1 MCFLFSLTLEKKTR
15 SKTQV
20 SSCVVEGLRTFFV
33 EPADGKFAN
42 GGVYGD
48 SRADAAQFGWFC
60 GAALEFLLQSGRQPD
75 IVSFFGV

>member
-1 MCFLFSLTLEKKTR
+1 MLR
-15 SKTQV
+15 G
-20 SSCVVEGLRTFFV
+20 GL
-33 EPADGKFAN
+33 ADGKFAN

-48 SRADAAQFGWFC
+48 SRADAARFGWFC